1 MRHKVEQRGAVRAEE
16 MPKIV
21 VDSCGTGG
29 GSSNWYKSGGFS
41 YHEGETPDSRMTAA
55 AATRGIKLRG
65 ASRSLVP
72 GDFSRFRYIV
82 CMDNSNR
89 DAVIRA
95 LAFWR
100 GAGVLSDA
108 PEDVALQESRILM
121 MADFIES
128 DDITS
133 VPDPYYGGSK
143 GFELVL
149 DLLEDASDK
158 LLDYIEEHS

>member
-65 ASRSLVP
+65 ASRPLVP
-72 GDFSRFRYIV
+72 GDFSRFKYIV

-100 GAGVLSDA
+100 GAALGLGTRSVA
-108 PEDVALQESRILM
+108 RDVVRARVRNRLAKANTNRM
-121 MADFIES
+121 DMPR
-128 DDITS
+128 
-133 VPDPYYGGSK
+133 V
-143 GFELVL
+143 GF
-149 DLLEDASDK
+149 
-158 LLDYIEEHS
+158 